1 MAYDVLRSEITYQGK
16 LVDIQQDQ
24 IVLPSGR
31 KTIRETVIRKKNAA
45 AVLPILPDGKLLFVR
60 QYRHAAKKRMLE
72 IPAGVLEKGEDF
84 QTAAKRELEEET
96 GKTCKD
102 LKFLCRMYP
111 TVGFCSEQVAI
122 FLAERLEEGTQHLDP
137 GEFITLDQYTLKEAL
152 QMIAEEEMED
162 GKTIA
167 AIFAYAASHKAD

>member
-1 MAYDVLRSEITYQGK
+1 MAYDVLHSELTYQGK

-60 QYRHAAKKRMLE
+60 QYRHAAKKMMLE
-72 IPAGVLEKGEDF
+72 IPAGVLETGEDF

-137 GEFITLDQYTLKEAL
+137 GEFITLEQYTLKEAL
-152 QMIAEEEMED
+152 QMIAEEEVED